1 MTVVRTAGSSQL
13 KDSYRRVMDRV
24 AAAAGRSGRRPEDV
38 IVVAV
43 TKTASPDQIRTLVE
57 MGHVDLGE
65 NRVQQLVQRTAQL
78 EEYINRKRSLGR
90 AAVAED
96 ELPDQIR
103 WHMIGHLQRN
113 KVKQIIPLVKLIHSV
128 DSLRLAEEIQTFGG
142 RDDRQVE
149 VLLEVN
155 VGGEASKNGIAPPAA
170 QHLAE
175 QIEGML
181 NLRLR
186 GLMVM
191 APQVG
196 DADEIRRVFVRSA
209 ELFEDVRTSGV
220 YGRTFNILSMGMTN
234 DFEIAIEEGANI
246 VRVGRAIFGDE

>member
-1 MTVVRTAGSSQL
+1 
-13 KDSYRRVMDRV
+13 MDRV
-24 AAAAGRSGRRPEDV
+24 AAAAQRGGRRAEDV

-78 EEYINRKRSLGR
+78 EEYIHRKRSLGR
-90 AAVAED
+90 AADAED
-96 ELPDQIR
+96 ELPDQVR

-155 VGGEASKNGIAPPAA
+155 VGGEASKNGIAPPAT

-191 APQVG
+191 APQTD
-196 DADEIRRVFVRSA
+196 DADEIRRVFARSA
-209 ELFEDVRTSGV
+209 ELFEDVRSSGAC
-220 YGRTFNILSMGMTN
+220 GRTFNILSMGMTN
-234 DFEIAIEEGANI
+234 DFEIAVEEGANV
-246 VRVGRAIFGDE
+246 VRVGRAIFGEE

>member
-1 MTVVRTAGSSQL
+1 
-13 KDSYRRVMDRV
+13 
-24 AAAAGRSGRRPEDV
+24 
-38 IVVAV
+38 
-43 TKTASPDQIRTLVE
+43 

-155 VGGEASKNGIAPPAA
+155 VGGAHQGSPGRGGVRLKSGGITSGAERETRNSSGRARSPPNRLHAESVAA
-170 QHLAE
+170 IAARLARVA
-175 QIEGML
+175 IL
-181 NLRLR
+181 RITRLR
-186 GLMVM
+186 
-191 APQVG
+191 
-196 DADEIRRVFVRSA
+196 
-209 ELFEDVRTSGV
+209 
-220 YGRTFNILSMGMTN
+220 
-234 DFEIAIEEGANI
+234 
-246 VRVGRAIFGDE
+246 